1 MMCCTL
7 ASSYDCMELEIEASH
22 LHGSRTT
29 MKLIWQIRR
38 RRDLKMM
45 TAQLKPKARLH
56 CTYTED
62 FSSSFPT
69 VVLSFVS
76 FAFRRALLKPRTMN
90 KLVKVS
96 SDSAPPCNQST
107 LDKEVPYCTFAVPF
121 CMKIR
126 QKVNIRHQYILK
138 RLMPINRKQGRNY
151 HISQLGL
158 LGRGEAM
165 KDEVKKSVQ
174 WKESELKHS

>member
-1 MMCCTL
+1 M
-7 ASSYDCMELEIEASH
+7 EIEASH
-22 LHGSRTT
+22 LHRSTNT

-38 RRDLKMM
+38 WRDLKMM
-45 TAQLKPKARLH
+45 TAQLKPKAQLH

-62 FSSSFPT
+62 FSSRFPT

-76 FAFRRALLKPRTMN
+76 FAFLRALLKPRTMN

-126 QKVNIRHQYILK
+126 QKVNIRHQYIIKKLK
-138 RLMPINRKQGRNY
+138 PINGKQGRNY

-158 LGRGEAM
+158 LGWGEAM
-165 KDEVKKSVQ
+165 KDEMTKSVQ
-174 WKESELKHS
+174 WKERQLKHS